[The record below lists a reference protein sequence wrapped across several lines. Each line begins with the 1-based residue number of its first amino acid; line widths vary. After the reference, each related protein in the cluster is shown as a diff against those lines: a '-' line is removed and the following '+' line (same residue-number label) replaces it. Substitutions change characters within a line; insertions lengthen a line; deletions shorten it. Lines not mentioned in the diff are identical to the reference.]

1 MNEVLLINKMVGR
14 KDTCL
19 LSLRAHSKHVNNVAL
34 PIYLAVHYLCG
45 GTYAH
50 SVQWI
55 SYSVPRYCTA
65 EHLDTDRGCLMI
77 VVTYV

>member
-1 MNEVLLINKMVGR
+1 MVVRRG
-14 KDTCL
+14 TCL
-19 LSLRAHSKHVNNVAL
+19 LSRTAHSKHVNNFAQ

-55 SYSVPRYCTA
+55 SYSGPR
-65 EHLDTDRGCLMI
+65 
-77 VVTYV
+77 